1 MAQAK
6 AFAQRQVLMTTTV
19 REPESLEMTDYFFL
33 FGLFLLLWWAIDP
46 FMVQLDA
53 IPGVKRFPSL
63 ILGMNLAFIMVGRAL
78 FSNHRR
84 TISFASI
91 VKDNR
96 WLMLF
101 SAFVVLGSLYAKFK
115 NGIDETFLTMGL
127 YVWVV
132 PIVHWY
138 TVNSRAPWKLLR
150 AILGMYVL
158 VAFIALCIQFY
169 FFRKFEIFHNR
180 EHLVIPVI
188 GVVLYYLPGRWSK
201 LLAVLVVALAT
212 VAVSKITAFIVAVI
226 SLTYLL
232 GLSLYRRLDR
242 QKDTLARFVSISG
255 FVLAVGFVIAC
266 CVVAYYTLDVRMPSG
281 NTVYR
286 LHTYEIAW
294 DKFVNSPIW
303 GQAFTKSAV
312 VKFDLYVVHSATQN
326 LPTHSDPLDILAGGG
341 LLAFGLWV
349 TGLFTKIKVALLD
362 VGVTVRPTDWRDEL
376 VHQAFLMAALTATIV
391 CAFNPIYNIPNLAS
405 ANWLAFGCMLTS
417 TALAKRQMSSGSTP
431 PMQAHAKAAKG

>member
-1 MAQAK
+1 MATAK
-6 AFAQRQVLMTTTV
+6 AYAHRQVLMTTQV
-19 REPESLEMTDYFFL
+19 KEPDSLEMTDYFFL

-53 IPGVKRFPSL
+53 IPGIKRFPSI
-63 ILGMNLAFIMVGRAL
+63 ILGMNLAFIVVGRAL
-78 FSNHRR
+78 FSNHRK
-84 TISFASI
+84 TVSFTSI
-91 VKDNR
+91 VSDNR
-96 WLMLF
+96 WLMMF

-127 YVWVV
+127 YVWAA

-150 AILGMYVL
+150 AILLMYVL
-158 VAFIALCIQFY
+158 VAFVALCIQFY
-169 FFRKFEIFHNR
+169 FFRKIEIFHNR
-180 EHLVIPVI
+180 EHLVIPMI
-188 GVVLYYLPGRWSK
+188 GVVIYYLPGRWTK
-201 LLAVLVVALAT
+201 LLAVLVVAAAT

-242 QKDTLARFVSISG
+242 QRDTLARFVSITG
-255 FVLAVGFVIAC
+255 FVAAVALVIGAC
-266 CVVAYYTLDVRMPSG
+266 VAAYYTLDVRMPSG

-286 LHTYEIAW
+286 MHTYQIAW
-294 DKFVNSPIW
+294 DKFIHSPLW
-303 GQAFTKSAV
+303 GHGFTKSAV
-312 VKFDLYVVHSATQN
+312 IKFDLYLVYSATQH

-349 TGLFTKIKVALLD
+349 TGLMSKIKVALMD
-362 VGVTVRPTDWRDEL
+362 VAIKGRPVHWKDEL
-376 VHQAFLMAALTATIV
+376 VQQAFLMAALTSTIV

-405 ANWLAFGCMLTS
+405 ANWVAFGCMLT
-417 TALAKRQMSSGSTP
+417 TTVLVKREMLQRSSEP
-431 PMQAHAKAAKG
+431 KG

>member
-1 MAQAK
+1 MAQAQ
-6 AFAQRQVLMTTTV
+6 AFAGRQVLMTAQV
-19 REPESLEMTDYFFL
+19 KEPESLEMTDYFFL

-46 FMVQLDA
+46 LMLQLDA

-63 ILGMNLAFIMVGRAL
+63 ILGMNLAFIVVGRAL
-78 FSNHRR
+78 FSNHRK
-84 TISFASI
+84 TTPFVSI
-91 VKDNR
+91 VLENR

-127 YVWVV
+127 YVWVA

-138 TVNSRAPWKLLR
+138 TINSRAPWKLLR
-150 AILGMYVL
+150 AILSMYVL
-158 VAFIALCIQFY
+158 VALVALCIQFY
-169 FFRKFEIFHNR
+169 FFRKIEIFHNR
-180 EHLVIPVI
+180 EHLVIPII
-188 GVVLYYLPGRWSK
+188 GVVLYYLPGRWPK
-201 LLAVLVVALAT
+201 LLAVLMVALAT

-226 SLTYLL
+226 ALTYLL

-255 FVLAVGFVIAC
+255 FVVAVGFVIAC
-266 CVVAYYTLDVRMPSG
+266 CVAAYYTLDVRMPSG

-286 LHTYEIAW
+286 LHTYEMAW
-294 DKFVNSPIW
+294 DKFVHSPIW
-303 GQAFTKSAV
+303 GHAFTKSAV
-312 VKFDLYVVHSATQN
+312 VKFDLYVVYSATQN

-341 LLAFGLWV
+341 LIAFGLWV
-349 TGLFTKIKVALLD
+349 TALFTKIKVALLE
-362 VGVTVRPTDWRDEL
+362 VGVAVRPVDWRHEL

-405 ANWLAFGCMLTS
+405 ANWLAFGCMLT
-417 TALAKRQMSSGSTP
+417 TTVLAKRQMAAKSSGQEPSP
-431 PMQAHAKAAKG
+431 RKAVKG

>member
-6 AFAQRQVLMTTTV
+6 AFAHRQVLMTTAV
-19 REPESLEMTDYFFL
+19 KEPESLEMTDYFFL

-46 FMVQLDA
+46 LMLQLDA
-53 IPGVKRFPSL
+53 IPGIKRFPSM
-63 ILGMNLAFIMVGRAL
+63 ILGMNLAFIVVGRAL
-78 FSNHRR
+78 FSRHRE
-84 TISFASI
+84 TVSFMSI
-91 VKDNR
+91 VMDNR

-132 PIVHWY
+132 PIIHWY

-150 AILGMYVL
+150 SILWMYVV
-158 VAFIALCIQFY
+158 VAAISLCIQFY
-169 FFRKFEIFHNR
+169 FFRKIEIFHNR
-180 EHLVIPVI
+180 EHLVIPMV
-188 GVVLYYLPGRWSK
+188 GVVIYYLPGRWSK
-201 LLAVLVVALAT
+201 LLAVLVVVAAT

-232 GLSLYRRLDR
+232 GLSLYRRLDK

-255 FVLAVGFVIAC
+255 FVLGVALVIAA

-286 LHTYEIAW
+286 MHTYKIAW
-294 DKFVNSPIW
+294 DKFIHSPLF
-303 GQAFTKSAV
+303 GHGFTKSAV
-312 VKFDLYVVHSATQN
+312 IKFDLYLVYSATQN

-341 LLAFGLWV
+341 LLAFGMWI
-349 TGLFTKIKVALLD
+349 TGIVSKVRIALMEI
-362 VGVTVRPTDWRDEL
+362 GVRARPDEWRNEL

-405 ANWLAFGCMLTS
+405 ANWVAFGCMLTT
-417 TALAKRQMSSGSTP
+417 TALVKRQLAAQPKP
-431 PMQAHAKAAKG
+431 PKG